1 MKSILSAARQQGFEI
16 TICSDFHVEGR
27 RGDYSLL
34 YQRGVHNPL
43 AHLKVGRGATET
55 LVCQA
60 FFHEKLE
67 EQVAARI
74 LSLSLAGAE

>member
-16 TICSDFHVEGR
+16 TSMSEFRVEGR

-34 YQRGVHNPL
+34 FQRGVHNPL
-43 AHLKVGRGATET
+43 AHLKVGRGTAET
-55 LVCQA
+55 LICQA
-60 FFHEKLE
+60 FFDEKLE

-74 LSLSLAGAE
+74 LSLSLAGSD